1 MKVGLRKI
9 LIVDPDSDA
18 AQGLSALFVGEGYD
32 VEVCEGITK
41 AADRVKNVQFDCV
54 IMDVDLPEM
63 KGYEAVP
70 IIKAIDPKVQIIMT
84 AAENTM
90 ELEAEVRKQDIFF
103 YYIKSFDPEELREA
117 VQDVF
122 KKLGKVKKVKE
133 MGKSQKVLVI
143 DDDPSFTT
151 AMTPVLESRGY
162 QVEAAYNKEE
172 AMEKIEKSKPDLILL
187 DIMMERL
194 TDGFDLCYKLKHDP
208 ELSKIPVLAVSAI
221 NKEVGFRFSPGTDG
235 EYFQADDF
243 VEKPVKPEN
252 LLERVEKLLKA

>member
-1 MKVGLRKI
+1 MKVGYKRI
-9 LIVDPDSDA
+9 LIIDPDSKVA
-18 AQGLSALFVGEGYD
+18 HELSSLLIDEGYD
-32 VEVCEGITK
+32 VEISEGIRK
-41 AADRVKNVQFDCV
+41 AAERVKDVKFDCV

-63 KGYEAVP
+63 KGYEAAP
-70 IIKAIDPKVQIIMT
+70 ILKAIDPKLQIIMT
-84 AAENTM
+84 AAQNTM
-90 ELEAEVRKQDIFF
+90 DLEAEVRRQDIFY
-103 YYIKSFDPEELREA
+103 YYIKPFDRVELKEA
-117 VQDVF
+117 VQGVF
-122 KKLGKVKKVKE
+122 KKLGKVKEVKE
-133 MGKSQKVLVI
+133 MNKPQKILVI
-143 DDDPSFTT
+143 DDDPSFVT

-162 QVEAAYNKEE
+162 QVEAAYNKKE
-172 AMEKIEKSKPDLILL
+172 AIEKIEKSKPDLILL

-208 ELSKIPVLAVSAI
+208 ELKEIPVLTVSAI